1 MKKITGLP
9 ANQLKELV
17 LDHLQGEALDV
28 TRLRLEFIVSK
39 QGRSARD
46 LFESVDVT
54 MDDPFIIA
62 IMDSQCLS
70 ETKKHLLSKEAL
82 TLHELLDW
90 MADPYMDVLLQCINA
105 VHPSKRGKVLL
116 AGLSF
121 TALFGAGFQ
130 QGFFKGMEAA
140 LRRFGALL
148 LRDTLPVVS
157 RFKNWPLVSALIEG
171 VSFITALG
179 KTTRLNL
186 AQRLF
191 KTGLSALTITGF
203 TLWAMA
209 GSLTFLSAG
218 CLMTVAGLKLIQA
231 CLSLALEQ
239 KPVATPASWQAKAA
253 SLRQSWVLADLKTD
267 LKRQLFHTLVTG
279 ASLALMLTN
288 PAFTLPGLILLTLG
302 PLTDWLVGQSLKSA
316 SLSTLQTSLRAIDLI
331 PEAHL
336 CPSTKPQALAL
347 LQGLNELGL
356 SKDKVSH
363 REQAV
368 SEREDMIG
376 ATLHALSTGTK
387 LPRVAVNEDIESQLP
402 KNLAANDEM
411 IGQDNLQVMKV

>member
-1 MKKITGLP
+1 MKKITGLA

-105 VHPSKRGKVLL
+105 VHPSKRGKVFL
-116 AGLSF
+116 AGLSL
-121 TALFGAGFQ
+121 TALFGAAFQ
-130 QGFFKGMEAA
+130 QGIFKGMQTT
-140 LRRFGALL
+140 LSGFGELFL
-148 LRDTLPVVS
+148 HRTLPVVS
-157 RFKNWPLVSALIEG
+157 RFKNWPLLSVGVEVVS
-171 VSFITALG
+171 VVTTLG
-179 KTTRLNL
+179 KTPRLNL

-209 GSLTFLSAG
+209 GSLTLLSAG

-231 CLSLALEQ
+231 CLSLALEL
-239 KPVATPASWQAKAA
+239 KPASTPVSWQVKAA
-253 SLRQSWVLADLKTD
+253 SLRQSWVRDDLRID
-267 LKRQLFHTLVTG
+267 LKRQLFHTLMTG

-288 PAFTLPGLILLTLG
+288 PAFTLPGL
-302 PLTDWLVGQSLKSA
+302 
-316 SLSTLQTSLRAIDLI
+316 
-331 PEAHL
+331 
-336 CPSTKPQALAL
+336 
-347 LQGLNELGL
+347 
-356 SKDKVSH
+356 DKF
-363 REQAV
+363 
-368 SEREDMIG
+368 
-376 ATLHALSTGTK
+376 
-387 LPRVAVNEDIESQLP
+387 
-402 KNLAANDEM
+402 
-411 IGQDNLQVMKV
+411 

>member
-1 MKKITGLP
+1 MKKITGLA

-17 LDHLQGEALDV
+17 LDHLQGEALNV

-46 LFESVDVT
+46 LFESVDVA
-54 MDDPFIIA
+54 MDDPFILA
-62 IMDSQCLS
+62 IMDSLSLS
-70 ETKKHLLSKEAL
+70 ECAKSSISKEAL
-82 TLHELLDW
+82 NLHELLDTL
-90 MADPYMDVLLQCINA
+90 ADPYVDVLLQCIKA
-105 VHPSKRGKVLL
+105 VHPSKQGKVLL
-116 AGLSF
+116 AGLSL
-121 TALFGAGFQ
+121 TSLFGAAFQ
-130 QGFFKGMEAA
+130 QGLFKGIEPA
-140 LRRFGALL
+140 LSGFGDALL
-148 LRDTLPVVS
+148 ARMLPVAT
-157 RFKNWPLVSALIEG
+157 RFKNWPLLSIGVEV

-179 KTTRLNL
+179 KTPRLNL

-239 KPVATPASWQAKAA
+239 KPAATTASWQAKAA
-253 SLRQSWVLADLKTD
+253 SLRQSWVRDDLKTD
-267 LKRQLFHTLVTG
+267 LKRQFVHTLTTG

-288 PAFTLPGLILLTLG
+288 PAFTLSGLILLTLA
-302 PLTDWLVGQSLKSA
+302 PLTEALICQSLKTA
-316 SLSTLQTSLRAIDLI
+316 SLSALQTALRAIDLI

-347 LQGLNELGL
+347 LQGLNELRL
-356 SKDKVSH
+356 SEDKVSH

-368 SEREDMIG
+368 SEREGMIH
-376 ATLHALSTGTK
+376 ATLHALSTGSK
-387 LPRVAVNEDIESQLP
+387 LTRVAVNEDLEPQLP
-402 KNLAANDEM
+402 KNLAVNDEE
-411 IGQDNLQVMKV
+411 IGQDNLQVKTL